1 MTRNVEPLRHRGTE
15 KCFLAASA
23 RARFFPLYV
32 GAKVLALIVS
42 VSLCLCG
49 SLSSALAVLPSERL
63 TDPAL
68 EARARMLSQELRCLV
83 CQNQSIDDSNAD
95 LAHDLRV
102 LVRERLEAGDSDRQV
117 LAYLTS
123 RYGEYVL
130 LRPPVKPATWLLWF
144 GPPALFMVGAAA
156 MALVWRRR
164 RAAAGAAAAPLSA
177 DERQRLARLMK
188 EGTG

>member
-1 MTRNVEPLRHRGTE
+1 MTRKVEPQRHRGAE
-15 KCFLAASA
+15 KRFLAAPA
-23 RARFFPLYV
+23 R
-32 GAKVLALIVS
+32 GATVLALIVS

-49 SLSSALAVLPSERL
+49 SLFSALAVVPSERL

-68 EARARMLSQELRCLV
+68 EARARILSQELRCLV

-144 GPPALFMVGAAA
+144 GPPALFVVGAAA

-164 RAAAGAAAAPLSA
+164 RTAAGAAAAPLSA

-188 EGTG
+188 EGTS

>member
-1 MTRNVEPLRHRGTE
+1 MTRTLRCVAGCLFALT
-15 KCFLAASA
+15 
-23 RARFFPLYV
+23 
-32 GAKVLALIVS
+32 VL
-42 VSLCLCG
+42 VSLCLSG
-49 SLSSALAVLPSERL
+49 LLSPAVAVLPSERL
-63 TDPAL
+63 ADPAL

-102 LVRERLEAGDSDRQV
+102 LVRERLQAGDSDRQV

-144 GPPALFMVGAAA
+144 GPPALFVVGAVA
-156 MALVWRRR
+156 MVFVWRRR
-164 RAAAGAAAAPLSA
+164 RAAAGAVPAPLSA

-188 EGTG
+188 EGTS

>member
-1 MTRNVEPLRHRGTE
+1 MRRKVQPQRHRDTE
-15 KCFLAASA
+15 DGFRAPSA
-23 RARFFPLYV
+23 RVVFLSRHVVVCLF
-32 GAKVLALIVS
+32 ALTVS

-49 SLSSALAVLPSERL
+49 LLSSAVAVLPSERL

-68 EARARMLSQELRCLV
+68 EARARVLSQELRCLV

-102 LVRERLEAGDSDRQV
+102 LVRERLEAGYSDQQV

-123 RYGEYVL
+123 RYGDYVL

-144 GPPALFMVGAAA
+144 GPPALLVVGAAA
-156 MALVWRRR
+156 MAFVWRRR
-164 RAAAGAAAAPLSA
+164 RAAAEAASAPLSA

-188 EGTG
+188 EGAG